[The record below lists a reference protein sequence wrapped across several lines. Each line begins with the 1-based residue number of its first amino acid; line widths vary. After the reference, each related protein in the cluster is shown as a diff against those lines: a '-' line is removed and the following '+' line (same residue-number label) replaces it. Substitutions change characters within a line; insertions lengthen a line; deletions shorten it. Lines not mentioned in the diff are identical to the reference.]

1 MVAVTRL
8 TFSSVV
14 AFGQVV
20 NVVSA
25 ANVFAHFMVQNSYS
39 YSQSDWANDISIAQ
53 SIGIDGFALN
63 VASPSDY
70 EPDRIENAYAA
81 AEAAGFKLFYSFD
94 MVSVSGAWSSDTIAA
109 QIEKHATSPSTF
121 LWNDAV
127 LVSTYAGQDS
137 GNDFWASVKSTLSG
151 QGIDISFAPALT
163 SYRDPSQAET
173 MLSTF
178 TSVDGFTNWWS
189 WPDDVNE
196 TLTVD
201 TDLAYKSAVKGSRTG
216 PYIMAVSPWQFK
228 DISDQNWVE
237 QSDTLWNYR
246 WQQAIND
253 VQPDIVEIVTWN
265 DYAESHYIGDI
276 NPNVA
281 LYDAAAYITGI
292 DHAAWR
298 IVAQYYIS
306 YFKAGT
312 APAITEDQVV
322 FWYRIHPREA
332 TCSGGTQ
339 PRMYNFP
346 ADAVFALA
354 MLAED
359 GTVAVDI
366 GSTSHTEFTAK
377 GGQLTMGVAYF
388 PSEDNQTPAV
398 SLIRNGATVKSTNG
412 PQAITTSCSYYNF
425 NPVVGALS
433 A

>member
-1 MVAVTRL
+1 MLAMICL
-8 TFSSVV
+8 AFPFVV
-14 AFGQVV
+14 AFGQAV
-20 NVVSA
+20 NVASA
-25 ANVFAHFMVQNSYS
+25 ANVFAHFMVQNSDS
-39 YSQSDWANDISIAQ
+39 YTQSDWANDISVAQ
-53 SIGIDGFALN
+53 SIGINGFALN
-63 VASPSDY
+63 VASPDDY
-70 EPDRIENAYAA
+70 EPARIENAYAA

-109 QIEKHATSPSTF
+109 QIEKHATSSSTF

-127 LVSTYAGQDS
+127 LVSTYAGQDN
-137 GNDFWASVKSTLSG
+137 GNDFWAAVKSTLSG

-189 WPDDVNE
+189 WPNDGMPLV
-196 TLTVD
+196 
-201 TDLAYKSAVKGSRTG
+201 SAVKGSRTG

-281 LYDAAAYITGI
+281 LFDAAAYVTGI

-306 YFKAGT
+306 YFKTGT
-312 APAITEDQVV
+312 APSLTEDQVV

>member
-1 MVAVTRL
+1 MVVSRL
-8 TFSSVV
+8 PFFSVV
-14 AFGQVV
+14 AFGQLA

-39 YSQSDWANDISIAQ
+39 YSQDDWANDIATAQ

-63 VASPSDY
+63 VASPSGY

-109 QIEKHATSPSTF
+109 QIEKHATSSNTF
-121 LWNDAV
+121 LWNDTV
-127 LVSTYAGQDS
+127 LVSTYAGQDN
-137 GNDFWASVKSTLSG
+137 GNDFWVAVKSTLSD

-163 SYRDPSQAET
+163 SYRDPSLTET

-178 TSVDGFTNWWS
+178 TRMTFQSPTFFFCRL
-189 WPDDVNE
+189 DDVNE
-196 TLTVD
+196 TLTVG
-201 TDLAYKSAVKGSRTG
+201 TDLAYKSAIKESRT
-216 PYIMAVSPWQFK
+216 AVSPWQFK

-265 DYAESHYIGDI
+265 DYAESSAHYIGDI

-281 LYDAAAYITGI
+281 LYDAAAHITGI

-306 YFKAGT
+306 YFKTGA

-322 FWYRIHPREA
+322 FWYRIHPRDT

-339 PRMYNFP
+339 PRMYDFP

-366 GSTSHTEFTAK
+366 GNTSHTECTAS
-377 GGQLTMGVAYF
+377 GGQLIMGITYF

-398 SLIRNGATVKSTNG
+398 SLIRNGATVNSTNG
-412 PQAITTSCSYYNF
+412 QQVITTSCSYYNF

>member
-1 MVAVTRL
+1 MGAVSRL
-8 TFSSVV
+8 IC
-14 AFGQVV
+14 
-20 NVVSA
+20 SA
-25 ANVFAHFMVQNSYS
+25 IAN
-39 YSQSDWANDISIAQ
+39 DWANDIATAQ

-109 QIEKHATSPSTF
+109 QIEKYATSSSTF
-121 LWNDAV
+121 LWNNAV
-127 LVSTYAGQDS
+127 LVSTCAGQDN

-189 WPDDVNE
+189 WPNDVNE

-201 TDLAYKSAVKGSRTG
+201 TDLTSPRSREVELVPTSCLYHHGNSKISVTRTGLSKAILCGITDGSR
-216 PYIMAVSPWQFK
+216 PLMACS
-228 DISDQNWVE
+228 
-237 QSDTLWNYR
+237 
-246 WQQAIND
+246 
-253 VQPDIVEIVTWN
+253 PDIVEIVTWN
-265 DYAESHYIGDI
+265 DYAESHYTGDI

-281 LYDAAAYITGI
+281 LYDAASYVTGI

-306 YFKAGT
+306 YFKSGS
-312 APAITEDQVV
+312 APTITEDQVV
-322 FWYRIHPREA
+322 FWYRVHPREA

-359 GTVAVDI
+359 ETVAVDI
-366 GSTSHTEFTAK
+366 GSTSHTEFAAK
-377 GGQLTMGVAYF
+377 GGELTMGVAYF
-388 PSEDNQTPAV
+388 PFEDNQTPAV
-398 SLIRNGATVKSTNG
+398 SLVRNGATVKSTNG
-412 PQAITTSCSYYNF
+412 PQPITTNCSYYNF